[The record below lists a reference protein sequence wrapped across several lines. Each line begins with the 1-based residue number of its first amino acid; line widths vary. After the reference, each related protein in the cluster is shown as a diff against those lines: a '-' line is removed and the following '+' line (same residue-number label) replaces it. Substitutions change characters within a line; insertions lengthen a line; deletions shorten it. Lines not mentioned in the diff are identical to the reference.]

1 MCIIESNEMQCFR
14 ELLAQYAHFWLM
26 DEFQSNQ
33 MQLDDHLLE
42 PEEAEREI
50 SIVVDMMVKIKYTYA

>member
-1 MCIIESNEMQCFR
+1 
-14 ELLAQYAHFWLM
+14 M